1 MQAAETRLLYDNA
14 GTGIVATIV
23 IASLF
28 AYTQWGIVLA
38 RRRFGVVALYAPG
51 MCGEIRARSPI
62 LACIAERPDSGRWNV
77 AFVVGTALA
86 AAGWAAAPAVLY
98 PPAGP

>member
-28 AYTQWGIVLA
+28 AYTQWGVISRVIVWVWLLYMLLVCAA
-38 RRRFGVVALYAPG
+38 RFVLVRRYW
-51 MCGEIRARSPI
+51 RASPNDS
-62 LACIAERPDSGRWNV
+62 DSGRWNV
-77 AFVVGTALA
+77 AFVVGTSLA
-86 AAGWAAAPAVLY
+86 AAGWAAPAVLY
-98 PPAGP
+98 RQPGP